1 MPPDAIRS
9 MRERLGLTRFE
20 FAALYEIA
28 ENQLA
33 QWETGRRR
41 PSDTARTLLKL
52 IDGSPVLI
60 AKLLAA
66 PR

>member
-41 PSDTARTLLKL
+41 PSATARTLLKL
-52 IDGSPVLI
+52 INGAPVLI